1 MFSNKISLTSAVALG
16 LIGLTSTAFAND
28 TTTQPLTGQSSQT
41 AYQTDASAFQNVDA
55 GSLTSNRFNLNQ
67 QEYMRDSYQDIQV
80 TLLGPLKLGVSEDV
94 IQHRFSNIDVN
105 YGSRIQRSKNDLRFD
120 NSTYLKATAAT
131 TSVKFKF

>member
-1 MFSNKISLTSAVALG
+1 MFSNKISLTSAIALG

-28 TTTQPLTGQSSQT
+28 TTTQPLTGQSFQT
-41 AYQTDASAFQNVDA
+41 EYLPDASAFQNVDA

-67 QEYMRDSYQDIQV
+67 QEYMRESYQV